1 LIDLKIRQT
10 NEKASAVQTMPRM
23 SHPSQ
28 VQKGWQVHEKEILMG
43 LWAVVFLGLIAIF
56 IFFRETSQPFK

>member
-1 LIDLKIRQT
+1 
-10 NEKASAVQTMPRM
+10 M